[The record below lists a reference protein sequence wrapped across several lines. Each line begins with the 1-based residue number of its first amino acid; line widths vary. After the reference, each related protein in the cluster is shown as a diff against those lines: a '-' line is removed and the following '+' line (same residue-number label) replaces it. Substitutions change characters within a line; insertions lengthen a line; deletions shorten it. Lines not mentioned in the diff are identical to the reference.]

1 MIEADSFAV
10 NFQPKADAEVRAAYA
25 WYEDKQSG
33 LGDEFLRAV
42 AVIVEVLS
50 RDPKRFALTTAPYRW
65 AKMRKFPYGI
75 HYSVEGNSVWILAC
89 LHFRQSTQR
98 WPKPNKSV

>member
-1 MIEADSFAV
+1 MSEQDHFEVI
-10 NFQPKADAEVRAAYA
+10 FQPIADAEVEAAYA

-42 AVIVEVLS
+42 AVVIEILS
-50 RDPKRFALTTAPYRW
+50 RDPKRFAMTESPYRW

-75 HYSVEGNSVWILAC
+75 HYSVESKTVLILAC
-89 LHFRQSTQR
+89 LHFRQSKEN
-98 WPKPNKSV
+98 WPKPL

>member
-1 MIEADSFAV
+1 LIKTGDYV
-10 NFQPKADAEVRAAYA
+10 VRFQSRADAELKAAFA

-42 AVIVEVLS
+42 AVIEEILS
-50 RDPKRFALTTAPYRW
+50 RDPTRFAVTATPYRW

-75 HYSVEGNSVWILAC
+75 HYWVDGKTVWILAC
-89 LHFRQSTQR
+89 LHFKQSTER
-98 WPKPNKSV
+98 WPQPNDK

>member
-1 MIEADSFAV
+1 VIDVSDFV
-10 NFQPKADAEVRAAYA
+10 VRFQPKADAEIEASYA

-42 AVIVEVLS
+42 AVITEILA
-50 RDPKRFALTTAPYRW
+50 RDPKRFAMTVTPFRW

-75 HYSVEGNSVWILAC
+75 HYSIEGNTVWILAC
-89 LHFRQSTQR
+89 LHFRQSTDR
-98 WPKPNKSV
+98 WPRAF